1 MASFNVTSSQTLA
14 TFLAANPTL
23 TNGDTIIFSGAWTI
37 TQNADVALTDLIID
51 STGQAGKWVDGTATT
66 YSRTRWSFKAG
77 TSACLTTTAGK
88 TTAGPLSGTGGSVNG
103 AFGVVNYGT
112 ITTSTGTGGSVSGAH
127 GVVNNGTITTSTGT
141 GGSVS
146 AAYGVYNNGTITTST
161 GTGGSVSAAYG
172 VFNDGTI
179 TTSTGTGG
187 SVSGAHGV
195 YNNGT
200 ITTST
205 GTGGSVS
212 GAHGVVNYGTITTS
226 TGTGGSVSG
235 AHGVV
240 NYGTITTSTG
250 TGGSVS
256 GAYGVVNYGTITT
269 STGTGGSVSGAHGVY
284 NNGFCGRGTLTS
296 TVSGAYAVRN
306 TGMLEMDPSICS
318 STSGPA
324 VFCTVA
330 SVVRLPDGASTALI
344 GGVYTVQYWPLAS
357 DIVVGKPASGT
368 PALGSVGTGPTR
380 GFLRKMMDG

>member
-112 ITTSTGTGGSVSGAH
+112 ITTSTGTGGSVS
-127 GVVNNGTITTSTGT
+127 
-141 GGSVS
+141 

-212 GAHGVVNYGTITTS
+212 GAH
-226 TGTGGSVSG
+226 
-235 AHGVV
+235 
-240 NYGTITTSTG
+240 
-250 TGGSVS
+250 
-256 GAYGVVNYGTITT
+256 GVVNYGTITT

>member
-88 TTAGPLSGTGGSVNG
+88 TTAGPLSGTGGSV
-103 AFGVVNYGT
+103 
-112 ITTSTGTGGSVSGAH
+112 
-127 GVVNNGTITTSTGT
+127 
-141 GGSVS
+141 
-146 AAYGVYNNGTITTST
+146 
-161 GTGGSVSAAYG
+161 
-172 VFNDGTI
+172 
-179 TTSTGTGG
+179 
-187 SVSGAHGV
+187 
-195 YNNGT
+195 
-200 ITTST
+200 
-205 GTGGSVS
+205 
-212 GAHGVVNYGTITTS
+212 
-226 TGTGGSVSG
+226 
-235 AHGVV
+235 
-240 NYGTITTSTG
+240 
-250 TGGSVS
+250 S

-269 STGTGGSVSGAHGVY
+269 STGTGGSVSGAHGVV

>member
-88 TTAGPLSGTGGSVNG
+88 TTAGPLSGTGGSVSG
-103 AFGVVNYGT
+103 AYGVVNYGT

-172 VFNDGTI
+172 VFND
-179 TTSTGTGG
+179 
-187 SVSGAHGV
+187 
-195 YNNGT
+195 
-200 ITTST
+200 
-205 GTGGSVS
+205 
-212 GAHGVVNYGTITTS
+212 
-226 TGTGGSVSG
+226 
-235 AHGVV
+235 
-240 NYGTITTSTG
+240 
-250 TGGSVS
+250 
-256 GAYGVVNYGTITT
+256 GTITT